1 MTTKFAPLR
10 MAPLAGLFEFRAR
23 QARFIES
30 AFQMFEK
37 KNDQMMW
44 WCLLLWAMEK
54 DSADWLEQ
62 KILAGSG
69 NRLRIAKQQMN
80 GNFLEM

>member
-10 MAPLAGLFEFRAR
+10 MAPLAGLFEHRAE
-23 QARFIES
+23 QAHSIRC
-30 AFQMFEK
+30 AFQSFEK
-37 KNDQMMW
+37 GNDQMMW